1 MEKEKWQA
9 EPSPFIPAA
18 VEEEV
23 DESWGP
29 KLAALPEETSEEEVE
44 KLVNLGPDILD
55 NIKPRLLALLKKREG
70 AFGVHGR
77 LGKVNVEVPI
87 PLKEGAK
94 PVSKPMYAAS
104 PLKREVI
111 EKQVNDWFEKGV
123 IEKSTSP
130 WGFPCVVVFRNGKPR
145 L

>member
-1 MEKEKWQA
+1 MELDE
-9 EPSPFIPAA
+9 
-18 VEEEV
+18 

-29 KLAALPEETSEEEVE
+29 KLAALPEEPSDEDVSD
-44 KLVNLGPDILD
+44 LVNLGPDIPED
-55 NIKPRLLALLKKREG
+55 IKPRLIALLKKREG

-77 LGKVNVEVPI
+77 LGHLNVEVPI
-87 PLKEGAK
+87 PLKEGST

-111 EKQVNDWFEKGV
+111 EKQVNEWFEKGV
-123 IEKSTSP
+123 IEKSVSP

>member
-1 MEKEKWQA
+1 
-9 EPSPFIPAA
+9 
-18 VEEEV
+18 
-23 DESWGP
+23 
-29 KLAALPEETSEEEVE
+29 PEEASEEEVA
-44 KLVNLGPDILD
+44 KLVNLGPDIPD
-55 NIKPRLLALLKKREG
+55 HIRPRLLALLKKREG
-70 AFGVHGR
+70 AFGVSGR
-77 LGKVNVEVPI
+77 LGKVSMEVPI
-87 PLKEGAK
+87 PLKEGSR

-123 IEKSTSP
+123 IEKSVSP

>member
-1 MEKEKWQA
+1 SDKDV
-9 EPSPFIPAA
+9 S
-18 VEEEV
+18 
-23 DESWGP
+23 D
-29 KLAALPEETSEEEVE
+29 
-44 KLVNLGPDILD
+44 LVNLGPDIPED
-55 NIKPRLLALLKKREG
+55 IKPRLIDLLKKKEG

-77 LGKVNVEVPI
+77 LGHLNVEVPI
-87 PLKEGAK
+87 PLKEGSA

-123 IEKSTSP
+123 IEKSVSP